1 MIKAIINGIFKL
13 IMSLVNLL
21 LLPIDTLIEQFLPD
35 VAKIIDY
42 VSSFFEYIG
51 DFIPFV
57 ISYTGLNQFVLSSIV
72 SIITFILTVPLMVHV
87 IKLALAWY
95 NKLKL

>member
-21 LLPIDTLIEQFLPD
+21 LLPIDALIEQFLPN
-35 VAKIIDY
+35 VSEALSY
-42 VSSFFEYIG
+42 VGGFFDYIG

-57 ISYTGLNQFVLSSIV
+57 ISYTGLSPVVLNAIV
-72 SIITFILTVPLMVHV
+72 SITTFILTVPIMVHA
-87 IKLALAWY
+87 IKLALSWY

>member
-1 MIKAIINGIFKL
+1 MIKAIINGVFKL

-21 LLPIDTLIEQFLPD
+21 LLPIDTLIANFLPE
-35 VAKIIDY
+35 
-42 VSSFFEYIG
+42 VSQVLGYINDFFDLIG

-57 ISYTGLNQFVLSSIV
+57 ISYTGLNEFVLSSIITIV
-72 SIITFILTVPLMVHV
+72 TFILTVPLMVHT

>member
-13 IMSLVNLL
+13 IMALVNVLL
-21 LLPIDTLIEQFLPD
+21 MPIDLLIEQFLPD
-35 VAKIIDY
+35 VSTAIDY
-42 VSSFFEYIG
+42 VTSFFDYIG

-57 ISYTGLNQFVLSSIV
+57 ISYTGLNQFVLNAIYTIFV
-72 SIITFILTVPLMVHV
+72 FILTVPLMVHV

>member
-13 IMSLVNLL
+13 IMSLVTLL
-21 LLPIDTLIEQFLPD
+21 LSPIDYLIEQFLPD
-35 VAKIIDY
+35 VANIIDY
-42 VSSFFEYIG
+42 VGSFFDYIG

-57 ISYTGLNQFVLSSIV
+57 ISYTGLNQLVLNGIYV
-72 SIITFILTVPLMVHV
+72 ILVFILTVPLMVHT

>member
-13 IMSLVNLL
+13 IMMLVNVLL
-21 LLPIDTLIEQFLPD
+21 MPIDSLIEQFLPD
-35 VAKIIDY
+35 VAEALSY
-42 VSSFFEYIG
+42 VGSFFDYIG

-57 ISYTGLNQFVLSSIV
+57 ISYTGLSPVVLNSIV
-72 SIITFILTVPLMVHV
+72 SITTFILTVPLMVHA
-87 IKLALAWY
+87 IKLALSWY